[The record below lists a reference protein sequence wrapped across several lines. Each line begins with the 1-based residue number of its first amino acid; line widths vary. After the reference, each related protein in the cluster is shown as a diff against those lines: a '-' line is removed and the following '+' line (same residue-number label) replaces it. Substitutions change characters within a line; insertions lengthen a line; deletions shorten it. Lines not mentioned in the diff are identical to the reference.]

1 MGGRGSLSG
10 VGAVRREQEEDERD
24 LSFLHYPHI
33 TSHHSC
39 IASSILTLLKWMLEV
54 LLGYLSGPRPRNVLS
69 ASSEYDK
76 RDGLPPG
83 RTWVLVIMYWLFG
96 TPRSLPCM
104 SLSISPP
111 IRAHP
116 VETSDHSRIS
126 PTRSDDDNRVLG
138 GAQPRRHLGRLITA
152 PIQVASS
159 LPDPILQSSLA
170 NDRKHDLGTTTL

>member
-24 LSFLHYPHI
+24 LSFLHYPYI

-39 IASSILTLLKWMLEV
+39 ISSSILTLLKWMLEV
-54 LLGYLSGPRPRNVLS
+54 LLGYLSAPRPRNVLS

-96 TPRSLPCM
+96 TPRSLPYM

-126 PTRSDDDNRVLG
+126 PTRSDDDNRSRRSPSSQTSRSVDHCPNSSGFLPSG
-138 GAQPRRHLGRLITA
+138 SYTTIQPRQR
-152 PIQVASS
+152 S
-159 LPDPILQSSLA
+159 
-170 NDRKHDLGTTTL
+170 